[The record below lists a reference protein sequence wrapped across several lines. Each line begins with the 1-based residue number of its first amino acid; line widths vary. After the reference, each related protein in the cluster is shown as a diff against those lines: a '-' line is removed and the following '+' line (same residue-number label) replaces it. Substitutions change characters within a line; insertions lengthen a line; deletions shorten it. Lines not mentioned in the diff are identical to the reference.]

1 MEEQGESISQEMK
14 SVEEEDKNRLN
25 IQYIK
30 ILIKVQIAS
39 LINVCL
45 PLQYKM

>member
-14 SVEEEDKNRLN
+14 SVEEDKNRLN